1 MTKYIEDSDTIFTAF
16 ATQATYF
23 VFSNQLI

>member
-1 MTKYIEDSDTIFTAF
+1 MTKYLEDSDTIFIAF